1 MHRLGRN
8 PICFLDILRNR
19 RDVLVRLIINVFFFI
34 DTKRHALSFGRLVHY
49 FDLNDKTHDILDRS
63 LSDRMIIDRN
73 IPDIRAKH
81 RVILIF
87 QKPVVNQ
94 VFIVSYA
101 LFADSDSDG
110 ISLEIS
116 IVYPRRFFYT
126 YRLLFCIF
134 RFFRTSDT
142 CKHQAHGKT
151 SAKNLLSKSI
161 HFLPP

>member
-1 MHRLGRN
+1 LLSGHPPESSRCTGPPYNQCL
-8 PICFLDILRNR
+8 
-19 RDVLVRLIINVFFFI
+19 FFI

-49 FDLNDKTHDILDRS
+49 FDLNDKTHDILDCS

-116 IVYPRRFFYT
+116 ITGDNAV
-126 YRLLFCIF
+126 FCISAE
-134 RFFRTSDT
+134 RGAIASTIVRT
-142 CKHQAHGKT
+142 CK
-151 SAKNLLSKSI
+151 
-161 HFLPP
+161 